1 MHAVCPF
8 HVKGGLSTIILNKK
22 SKMKSISIKG
32 TKREVVG
39 KKEAKRL
46 RKEALVPGV
55 LYGGE
60 EPIHFYAPE
69 KEFKSLIYTPNVYL
83 VDLDIDGTVYQ
94 SIIQDAQFHPVEEQL
109 MHVDFLR
116 TSDDKMVKVE
126 IPVKTEGFAKGIRK
140 GGKLKLNLRTLKVKA
155 MVKHLPDAITINVDD
170 LDLGQSYKVGSLVR
184 ENLEFLNA
192 KAVPVVTIMIT
203 RAAKAAK
210 AGGKG

>member
-1 MHAVCPF
+1 
-8 HVKGGLSTIILNKK
+8 
-22 SKMKSISIKG
+22 MKSISIKA

-46 RKEALVPGV
+46 RLEGLVPGV

-60 EPIHFYAPE
+60 EPIHFQAPE

-83 VDLDIDGTVYQ
+83 VNLDIDGTVYQ
-94 SIIQDAQFHPVEEQL
+94 SIIQDTQFHPVEEQL
-109 MHVDFLR
+109 LHVDFLR

-155 MVKHLPDAITINVDD
+155 LVKHLPDTININVDD
-170 LDLGQSYKVGSLVR
+170 LDLGQSYKVGSLQR

-203 RAAKAAK
+203 RAARAAK
-210 AGGKG
+210 VGGKG

>member
-1 MHAVCPF
+1 
-8 HVKGGLSTIILNKK
+8 
-22 SKMKSISIKG
+22 MKSISIKG

-39 KKEAKRL
+39 KKDAKRL
-46 RKEALVPGV
+46 RVEGLVPGV

-60 EPIHFYAPE
+60 EPIHFFAPE
-69 KEFKSLIYTPNVYL
+69 KEFKSLIYTPHVYL

-94 SIIQDAQFHPVEEQL
+94 SIIQDSQFHPVEEKL
-109 MHVDFLR
+109 LHVDFLR
-116 TSDDKMVKVE
+116 TSSDKTVKIE
-126 IPVKTEGFAKGIRK
+126 IPVKVEGFAKGIRK

-155 MVKHLPDAITINVDD
+155 MVKHLPDHIAINVDD

-203 RAAKAAK
+203 RAARAAK

>member
-1 MHAVCPF
+1 
-8 HVKGGLSTIILNKK
+8 
-22 SKMKSISIKG
+22 MKSISIKC

-46 RKEALVPGV
+46 RAEGMVPGV

-60 EPIHFYAPE
+60 EPIHFQAPE
-69 KEFKSLIYTPNVYL
+69 KEFKPLIYTPNVYL

-94 SIIQDAQFHPVEEQL
+94 SIIQDTQFHPVEEQL

-116 TSDDKMVKVE
+116 TSDDKTVKVE
-126 IPVKTEGFAKGIRK
+126 IPVKVEGFAKGIRK
-140 GGKLKLNLRTLKVKA
+140 GGKLKLNLRTLKVRA

-170 LDLGQSYKVGSLVR
+170 LDLGQSYKVGSLQR

-192 KAVPVVTIMIT
+192 KAIPVITIMIT
-203 RAAKAAK
+203 RAARAANVG
-210 AGGKG
+210 AKG

>member
-1 MHAVCPF
+1 
-8 HVKGGLSTIILNKK
+8 
-22 SKMKSISIKG
+22 MKSISIKC

-46 RKEALVPGV
+46 RTEGLVPGV

-69 KEFKSLIYTPNVYL
+69 KEFKPLIYTPHVYL

-94 SIIQDAQFHPVEEQL
+94 SIIKDSQFHPVEEKL
-109 MHVDFLR
+109 LHVDFLR
-116 TSDDKMVKVE
+116 TSEDKMVKVE
-126 IPVKTEGFAKGIRK
+126 IPIKVDGFAKGIRK
-140 GGKLKLNLRTLKVKA
+140 GGKLKQNLRTLKVKG
-155 MVKHLPDAITINVDD
+155 MVKYLPDFIEINVDD
-170 LDLGQSYKVGSLVR
+170 LDLGQSIKVASLQR

-192 KAVPVVTIMIT
+192 KAVPVITIMIT
-203 RAAKAAK
+203 RAAKSAK

>member
-1 MHAVCPF
+1 
-8 HVKGGLSTIILNKK
+8 
-22 SKMKSISIKG
+22 MKSISIKA

-46 RKEALVPGV
+46 RAEGLVPGV

-60 EPIHFYAPE
+60 EPIHFQAPE
-69 KEFKSLIYTPNVYL
+69 KEFKPLIYTPEVFL
-83 VDLDIDGTVYQ
+83 VNLDIDGTVYQ
-94 SIIQDAQFHPVEEQL
+94 SIIQDTQYHPVEEQL

-126 IPVKTEGFAKGIRK
+126 IPVKVEGFAKGIRK

-155 MVKHLPDAITINVDD
+155 MVKHLPDTININVDD
-170 LDLGQSYKVGSLVR
+170 LDLGQSYKVASLQR
-184 ENLEFLNA
+184 ENLEFMNA

-203 RAAKAAK
+203 RAARAAK
-210 AGGKG
+210 VGGKG